1 MLKKKKIIYLDH
13 AASTPISNE
22 VIRDIKNF
30 ISYYGN
36 PSSVHFKG
44 EEAKNK
50 IEKCREEIANYIGA
64 KKEEIFFTSG
74 ATESNNTII
83 KGIAKYNKEKKKIL
97 ISEIEHSSVI
107 ESCNYLK
114 KEGFEIEKIK
124 VTKEGIIDLKDL
136 KSKIDDK
143 TLIVCVMHV
152 NNEIGTIQPIKE
164 ISKICKEK
172 KVYFHSDMVQSFTKI
187 DINIKKID
195 IDFASFSG
203 HKINALKGIGFF
215 YMKKGLKIEPLI
227 NGGGQEKNI
236 RSGTENFL
244 GIVSIASAIKIKRNR
259 EKIRKQRDLIL
270 NKLLK
275 IKGAK
280 LNGSLEKRI
289 YNNINVSFEGVDA
302 ENMVFM
308 LSEKGVCVSSG
319 SACSSRDLYQS
330 HVLKAI
336 GLKEKQIKSSIRIT
350 IDEMENEEIEYFIKS
365 LKYIINKLKK

>member
-143 TLIVCVMHV
+143 TLIVCVIHV